1 MSSHFKVS
9 KVSNFKE
16 FKEGDVI
23 PESDFSL
30 ITAEDKF
37 LQFEFIEEKVEY
49 TKDVEVQPGIWTIA
63 VENQKL
69 ILRPTE
75 FTKQSLIDS
84 YVSTK
89 DITSKVDTFFSKID
103 IYKELQVDAKRGLL
117 LYGPAGTGKSSAL
130 SKVAEKYGNL
140 QNTAVVCWPS
150 DKFEARVVKDFLNNF
165 NYEKNNIQQF
175 VLIIEDLGGVEQ
187 NSGQRYS
194 ESSLLSILDNVE
206 RTFTIPT
213 MIIAT
218 TNFPEMFL
226 ENLTNRP
233 QRFDDL
239 IEVKRPDGKGRAAFL
254 EFFSK
259 NAALADELVKIQANK
274 YEILSPAHIK
284 EIVIRARL
292 YDITISESIDKI
304 FEQAERASKN
314 FSPRRNSMGFGLD

>member
-49 TKDVEVQPGIWTIA
+49 TKDVEVQPGIWTMAI
-63 VENQKL
+63 ENQKL

-75 FTKQSLIDS
+75 FTKQTLIDS

-117 LYGPAGTGKSSAL
+117 LYGPAGTGKSSSLA
-130 SKVAEKYGNL
+130 KVAEKYGKL

-175 VLIIEDLGGVEQ
+175 ILIIEDLGGVEQ

-239 IEVKRPDGKGRAAFL
+239 IEVKRPDGDGRAAFL
-254 EFFSK
+254 QFFSK
-259 NAALADELVKIQANK
+259 GTATADERVKIRASK
-274 YEILSPAHIK
+274 YEIMSPAHIK

-314 FSPRRNSMGFGLD
+314 FTPRRNSMGFGLD